1 MELHKMLFAMRLSA
15 LPPSHPMP
23 PKREALTI
31 NRNFKVTPTL
41 DAAIDDD
48 AAELGLTD
56 SEYLRLCVYIG
67 GPLLLSCPALKSLN
81 RRELGELAA
90 NLGNTLVIQPM
101 RVSLP

>member
-1 MELHKMLFAMRLSA
+1 
-15 LPPSHPMP
+15 MP
-23 PKREALTI
+23 PKPNSTSI
-31 NRNFKVTPTL
+31 NRNFKVTPSV
-41 DAAIDDD
+41 DKAIDDC
-48 AAELGLTD
+48 ASELGLTK
-56 SEYLRLCVYIG
+56 SEFLRLCVYIG